1 MPLPGT
7 SGSIHPTSLSLAGD
21 SHHELPKLSC
31 AEQCE
36 GAAATPC
43 PSSCNFLTALSLR
56 DADPPWASSPYD
68 MDQLIQLYHLPGD
81 DDPSNLDQYL
91 FPECSSWG
99 TVAGTDHHR
108 DGEHSYNPEKVPWS
122 KYFLKWFYLFMFGCA
137 GSLLLRGLFSSRRGR
152 EPLSS
157 CGARASRAVASLA
170 VEHRL

>member
-81 DDPSNLDQYL
+81 DDPSSLDQYL
-91 FPECSSWG
+91 VPECSSWG

-108 DGEHSYNPEKVPWS
+108 DGEHSYNPEKVP
-122 KYFLKWFYLFMFGCA
+122 
-137 GSLLLRGLFSSRRGR
+137 
-152 EPLSS
+152 
-157 CGARASRAVASLA
+157 
-170 VEHRL
+170 